1 MEVSL
6 QQLEKNIAETWQ
18 HLDRQ
23 RHIIAILREHGDLRD
38 VPTAEVMLETLTAS
52 LEVLCERKAILL
64 GEIQPA
70 TESTPRLRLNIG

>member
-6 QQLEKNIAETWQ
+6 QQLEKSIAETWQ

-23 RHIIAILREHGDLRD
+23 RHIIAILREHGHLRD

-70 TESTPRLRLNIG
+70 TESTRRLRLNIV